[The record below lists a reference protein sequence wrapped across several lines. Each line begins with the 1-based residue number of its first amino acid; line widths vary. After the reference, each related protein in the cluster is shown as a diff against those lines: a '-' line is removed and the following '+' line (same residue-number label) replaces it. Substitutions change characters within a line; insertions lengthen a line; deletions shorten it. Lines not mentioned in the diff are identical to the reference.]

1 VVKTRKP
8 LNLLRLRALEK
19 IFVTNYL
26 VKKAIFRGNCVT
38 KSSRACPTIRPTI
51 RCNTIFCPTMSHNY
65 SAFFFLKTVFE
76 PSQCTVARKDSYIG
90 SSIVPP

>member
-51 RCNTIFCPTMSHNY
+51 RCNTIFCPTMSHNVTQL
-65 SAFFFLKTVFE
+65 FGIFLLKNRVQTV
-76 PSQCTVARKDSYIG
+76 PVSYKILLHL
-90 SSIVPP
+90 IP